1 MQNRIKRIFAMLLCL
16 GMLIALL
23 PTFAAAED
31 AEPDESAIEL
41 PEVEDAEP
49 EEEPAD
55 ELLLPE
61 ADKPKDSG
69 SVTIS
74 DEPLVVGRNEYWF
87 YTPGEIVY
95 RPFTPE
101 EDAFYQM
108 DVRYHR
114 VILADSELN
123 EIARME
129 PPDTS
134 CARTFRVVLH
144 AGETYY
150 FGFQYLDPTSTGYCI
165 TWFSMHSLDSCGN
178 SMTWEFD
185 EETGTLFFHG
195 SGAMWSHAGP
205 DEYPWAVYK
214 DQVRKVDFTDVN
226 HLEMV
231 VPYAFYRYENLIETA
246 FARAQTPKIGNYAF
260 CGTGITSL
268 HMSSGANYIGKYAF
282 ADCKNLTSFSMSIGI
297 GYTATV
303 SEYAFYNSGLRTMT
317 LDKNSRYD
325 IKPYAFANCYDLETL
340 TGSEYYETTIGE
352 HAFEN
357 SGICTITGLSKLTTI
372 GAYAFANCENLTAV
386 PGANGLQEIS
396 EYAFCNSGVQS
407 LHIGTKLTT
416 IGKGAFAGCTKLTTQ
431 GLTVDPE
438 NTVFTAKNGLLL
450 SKDERTVQIALYQ
463 TASGAYTTPTGLQKV
478 ADGAFYGCAA
488 LSELTLSPGI
498 DTVGAFAF
506 TDCPTLTDV
515 SIPLTLT
522 EIKSGAFSDCGVT
535 DVYYAG
541 TEANR
546 NAKLTIASEGND
558 ALLNATWHY
567 QEPCSFDG
575 SVKWNTNDVQ
585 FKGTTPYMI
594 CTGNPLTPGFTLKTA
609 DGETVDPATYTVEYR
624 ENVNAGTAY
633 IFVTFTEGY
642 TGTMRLFFKIYLP
655 ATTEMSIWN
664 IKDGIKL
671 SWKPVPGAD
680 GYVIYRRAWN
690 QQSAGWTTFERWNNT
705 TGTTWTDKT
714 VYAGT
719 RYQYGV
725 KAYFNRRMDRVTG
738 AMLGGNVGDNYNLG
752 MVGPLKTTV
761 RITTRHLSM
770 LKAGSSRITATWEPS
785 KVFTGYELRYSTDE
799 TFTNDLKTVS
809 ITDPTTSSITL
820 KSLKNGKYY
829 YVSIRS
835 YHEFEGMT
843 YYGQWSNVIRI
854 KPGSSTTVY
863 DVMYRA
869 LTIGENTYKQ
879 SPLKGCVN
887 DMKAMSGMLKKLNR
901 PFTVKTLQNA
911 DKATIIKGI
920 STAFAEAWDNDV
932 SVFHYSGHGVDA
944 RGSSDYEQMQ
954 GALVSVDMQYIT
966 FKELAEEL
974 SKVKGRVIVILDSC
988 HSGASI
994 AKSDKENQEE
1004 LEAFNQAAIDAFSGY
1019 YLETNGEEGGSNT
1032 RMGELKQSKFIVI
1045 TAASSGQSSYDG
1057 KFDGSGYHQGA
1068 FTAAIIKGLGCK
1080 YPDGKY
1086 TGSMPADKNGDNKI
1100 TLKELYDYAFLQA
1113 NEWVYQNAQY
1123 YGPDGEVLFRR

>member
-31 AEPDESAIEL
+31 AEPDESTIEL

-49 EEEPAD
+49 EEEESTEEPA
-55 ELLLPE
+55 
-61 ADKPKDSG
+61 
-69 SVTIS
+69 S
-74 DEPLVVGRNEYWF
+74 DEQAKAANAVVVLEEELE
-87 YTPGEIVY
+87 PGTNYFEAEAYDTIYY
-95 RPFTPE
+95 RPLRTTE
-101 EDAFYQM
+101 S
-108 DVRYHR
+108 RYYSFSVSWAGTLYAHF
-114 VILADSELN
+114 ADSELN
-123 EIARME
+123 ELSTGG
-129 PPDTS
+129 TS
-134 CARTFRVVLH
+134 SIFEFLQ

-150 FGFQYLDPTSTGYCI
+150 FGVSCPHGNQGTVKTTLTVYPENA
-165 TWFSMHSLDSCGN
+165 CGN
-178 SMTWEFD
+178 DLIWNFD
-185 EETGTLFFHG
+185 ANTGTLSFVG
-195 SGAMWSHAGP
+195 SGSFWAFEQDAM
-205 DEYPWAVYK
+205 PWAVYK
-214 DQVRKVDFTDVN
+214 DQIRTVDFRNADVKRIIA
-226 HLEMV
+226 
-231 VPYAFYRYENLIETA
+231 YAFYNYENL
-246 FARAQTPKIGNYAF
+246 
-260 CGTGITSL
+260 TSAL
-268 HMSSGANYIGKYAF
+268 FKTEDF
-282 ADCKNLTSFSMSIGI
+282 PW
-297 GYTATV
+297 V
-303 SEYAFYNSGLRTMT
+303 EEYAFYGTGIREVNLHWGVQPYSFANCKNLETVTITDSFCSTIDEHAFENSSLKTIELT
-317 LDKNSRYD
+317 YTTNVNSAID
-325 IKPYAFANCYDLETL
+325 IEAYAFANCTELETADFGGCL
-340 TGSEYYETTIGE
+340 RSVGA

-357 SGICTITGLSKLTTI
+357 SGIITITPSSKLSSI
-372 GAYAFANCENLTAV
+372 GAYAYANCPNLVTAQLPVKPNTSPARPGVV
-386 PGANGLQEIS
+386 PEGA
-396 EYAFCNSGVQS
+396 FKNSGIQS
-407 LHIGTKLTT
+407 LYIPKNVAE
-416 IGKGAFAGCTKLTTQ
+416 IGKDALYGCTKL
-431 GLTVDPE
+431 LPDAFTVDPE
-438 NTVFTAKNGLLL
+438 NAYFTAKDGMLFEKDGTTLLFAIPSL
-450 SKDERTVQIALYQ
+450 TSCTVPFGVQ
-463 TASGAYTTPTGLQKV
+463 TIPAN
-478 ADGAFYGCAA
+478 AFYHMPLLTEVSVLPGMKTIETNAFVDCPALESVTIQTSVSAIRAA
-488 LSELTLSPGI
+488 
-498 DTVGAFAF
+498 AF
-506 TDCPTLTDV
+506 TDCPA
-515 SIPLTLT
+515 I
-522 EIKSGAFSDCGVT
+522 T
-535 DVYYAG
+535 DVYYLG

-546 NAKLTIASEGND
+546 NANLTIDAEGND